1 MTKAPAYT
9 QIFQGF
15 NLRSMV
21 GFVISGV
28 LLWLTFYNSGLHL
41 SDIRLK
47 EEQWYYFFAAIAV
60 FIFSLTL
67 YSLRAK
73 LVWMSQTKK
82 SSELSTYGSLIL
94 GNFYNSILP
103 GNLGEGVRAYHF
115 ARKNKVTFVRSL
127 AAIITEK
134 WLDAQVFAVL
144 VVVLFTIKPCAPN
157 YISYALGYTALVV
170 LALTIVHAVFLRN
183 KALEKWVWHLVL
195 LFKRPGLF
203 LYKAYSNT
211 NSHLRN
217 MHQNGNLWVYVV
229 FFVFIFFLNVFQF
242 YCLLKAAG
250 ISQPVGG
257 LYSAFLIGLS
267 MMIIAFIP
275 SAPGS
280 IGVLHYGLYS
290 VLLFAAS
297 LYHIVPDAQA
307 LQSYA
312 LFGIYTHLSYFIPE
326 IIMGTFFMIKE
337 RAVIF
342 DRKADRSV

>member
-1 MTKAPAYT
+1 MTKEPAYT
-9 QIFQGF
+9 QILQGF
-15 NLRSMV
+15 NLRSAI
-21 GFVISGV
+21 GFAISGV

-41 SDIRLK
+41 NDIQLK
-47 EEQWYYFFAAIAV
+47 EEQWYYFSAAIAV
-60 FIFSLTL
+60 FVFSLWL

-73 LVWMSQTKK
+73 LVWMSPTKK
-82 SSELSTYGSLIL
+82 SSELSTYSSLIL

-103 GNLGEGVRAYHF
+103 GNLGEGVRAFHF
-115 ARKNKVTFVRSL
+115 ARKNKVTFIRSL
-127 AAIITEK
+127 AAILTEK

-144 VVVLFTIKPCAPN
+144 VVVLFIIKPFTPH
-157 YISYALGYTALVV
+157 YISYTLVYTSLVV
-170 LALTIVHAVFLRN
+170 LLLTIIHVFFQRN
-183 KALEKWVWHLVL
+183 RELEKWVWHLML
-195 LFKRPGLF
+195 LLKKPGLF
-203 LYKAYSNT
+203 LFKAYSNS

-217 MHQNGNLWVYVV
+217 MRQQGHPWVYVGV
-229 FFVFIFFLNVFQF
+229 FAFIFFLNVMQF
-242 YCLLKAAG
+242 YFLLKAAG
-250 ISQPVGG
+250 VSEPVGG
-257 LYSAFLIGLS
+257 MYSAFMIGLS

-297 LYHIVPDAQA
+297 LYHIVPDAKA

-326 IIMGTFFMIKE
+326 IILGTVFMVKE

-342 DRKADRSV
+342 DRKVD